1 MKFISM
7 LVLVGVTVSVAMP
20 LQARTTMSATRIV
33 IAGVG
38 GEGGLEVRNLD
49 SQPALVQSWIDDG
62 RADLPPER
70 IDTPFQVLPP
80 LARIEAQASLP
91 LRIAVVRPAGLP
103 TDRESLYWFN
113 MIEIPRATPDAGDV
127 ATTTR
132 AQLQLLVR
140 SRIKLIF
147 RPADLQ
153 GDPVRAI
160 GQLRWRWSQD
170 GRSLTVANPTPWVV
184 SLNTVAIGDQ
194 AAAGLDD
201 GSVLPQGSRTL
212 DFPRPPRHGQ
222 AIEFEWIDDW
232 GAIRKAT
239 AVARVD

>member
-1 MKFISM
+1 MKFIRM
-7 LVLVGVTVSVAMP
+7 LALATVMVPVAMP

-33 IAGVG
+33 IAGAG

-49 SQPALVQSWIDDG
+49 SQPALVQAWIDDG

-91 LRIAVVRPAGLP
+91 LRIAVVKPAILP

-113 MIEIPRATPDAGDV
+113 MIEIPRATPEADGV
-127 ATTTR
+127 AAATR

-153 GDPVRAI
+153 GDPARAI
-160 GQLRWRWSQD
+160 GQLRWRWSQE

-194 AAAGLDD
+194 AAAGLGD

-212 DFPRPPRHGQ
+212 DFPRPPGHGQ

-239 AVARVD
+239 AVARAD